1 MSELKKCPFCGG
13 DSINLRNEKFI
24 TTNDFKKYLEANGWY
39 EKSTIS
45 GLAVVWRSNTFTRDE
60 ILQPIDT
67 ELSDYSNRIDDIIRV
82 LSKTQRK
89 SLGEIISDINAI
101 SSMEQES

>member
-1 MSELKKCPFCGG
+1 M
-13 DSINLRNEKFI
+13 
-24 TTNDFKKYLEANGWY
+24 EANGWH

-45 GLAVVWRSNTFTRDE
+45 GLAIVWRSNTFTSDE

-67 ELSDYSNRIDDIIRV
+67 ELSDYSNRVDDIIRV

-89 SLGEIISDINAI
+89 SLAEIISDIN
-101 SSMEQES
+101 SLNSMEQES

>member
-13 DSINLRNEKFI
+13 DNMNLHNEKFI
-24 TTNDFKKYLEANGWY
+24 STNEFKKYLEANGWY
-39 EKSTIS
+39 EKSIIS
-45 GLAVVWRSNTFTRDE
+45 SIAVVWRSNTFTHEE
-60 ILQPIDT
+60 ILQPIDI
-67 ELSDYSNRIDDIIRV
+67 ELSDYSNRVDDIVRV